1 MTATIPPRVLGVLA
15 IAWRVELYGRPVLG
29 RQEPRNN

>member
-1 MTATIPPRVLGVLA
+1 MTATIPPRVLSLVTV
-15 IAWRVELYGRPVLG
+15 AWRVDLYGRPGLG